1 MGNNIIFMGTP
12 DFAVKSL
19 DFLLRNNINIS
30 CVITSPDKRSG
41 RGLKISKSEV
51 KTYSELNNIKV
62 LQPDNLSNPDF
73 IKQIKKVNPIL
84 IVVVAFKKLPSILYK
99 IPKHGAIN
107 LHASLLPDYRGAA
120 PINWCLM
127 NNEIFTGVSI
137 IKINEKID
145 YGNILMQEKVLID
158 KHEDF
163 GTLKNKLSSIGSQI
177 LFKTIDLI
185 IQNKIEGK
193 KQVISKNDKQ
203 APKLTS
209 KNTRIDWESSID
221 SIIGKIRGLTPKPGA
236 WTILFNGKNQIRMK
250 ILKARPVNYSMSN
263 SNNILL
269 IQDRKISISTQNGEI
284 ECEIIQLENKKAM
297 TAKDILNGYKFSSNC
312 YVK

>member
-19 DFLLRNNINIS
+19 DFLLRNDINIS

-84 IVVVAFKKLPSILYK
+84 IAVVAFKKLPSILYK

-127 NNEIFTGVSI
+127 NNETSTGVSI

-236 WTILFNGKNQIRMK
+236 WTILFNGNNQIRMK

-284 ECEIIQLENKKAM
+284 ECEIIQLENKNAM
-297 TAKDILNGYKFSSNC
+297 TAKDVLNGYKFSSNC